1 MKLKL
6 IRFKKTNSCTFGKL
20 YMDDKF
26 FCYTLEDIVREV
38 KIKHQTAIPTGT
50 YQVVINYSIRFKKMM
65 PLLINVPNFT
75 GIRIH
80 AGNTASN
87 TSGCILLGE
96 EMSEESL
103 LRSKECFNN
112 FYNLLSEKLID
123 EKCVLVIKNEF
134 N

>member
-65 PLLINVPNFT
+65 PLVVNVPNFT

-80 AGNTASN
+80 AGNTAAS
-87 TSGCILLGE
+87 TSGCILVGDEIGE
-96 EMSEESL
+96 ECL
-103 LRSKECFNN
+103 VRSKETFARL
-112 FYNLLSEKLID
+112 YDVLSDRLVD